1 MRRNFDLS
9 FERQKTVLIL
19 SGTGTNA
26 WHHYGFLKNFSL
38 EDFNQFQAIL
48 GISGGACVFFV
59 RIMEELG
66 YFGDEGIKKYDSVW
80 RRRLNRYGLVEK
92 LLRARRGNYLFHTRD
107 LHLAMRELF
116 GQGMDLTFADFPVR
130 NFKCVTHREDA
141 GGDGIGDLYIADRT
155 NSGPLPVGEVAA
167 SGGFPRRIGKMNL
180 CESELVHG
188 ISISDFDF
196 APREIKSRFK
206 DYLRES
212 FADSQIV
219 YLSLFKSGQ
228 KGNVHWIRTGRD
240 RFPRM
245 SQILDAALMATGIPN
260 PRHEKVYRRSFP

>member
-1 MRRNFDLS
+1 MRQEFDLS

-48 GISGGACVFFV
+48 GISGGACVFFARV
-59 RIMEELG
+59 MEELG
-66 YFGDEGIKKYDSVW
+66 YFGDEGIKKYDSLW
-80 RRRLNRYGLVEK
+80 RKRLNRYGLVKK
-92 LLRARRGNYLFHTRD
+92 LLRARSGDYLFHTKD

-116 GQGMDLTFADFPVR
+116 GQGMDLTFADFPVK
-130 NFKCVTHREDA
+130 NFKCITHREDA
-141 GGDGIGDLYIADRT
+141 GGGGIGDLYIADRT

-167 SGGFPRRIGKMNL
+167 SGGFPRRIGKVNF
-180 CESELVHG
+180 CESELVGG

-196 APREIKSRFK
+196 APPEIKSRFK
-206 DYLRES
+206 GYLREN
-212 FADSQIV
+212 FADSQLV

-228 KGNVHWIRTGRD
+228 KGNVHWVRTGSD
-240 RFPRM
+240 RFPLM
-245 SQILDAALMATGIPN
+245 GQILDASLMAMGIPN
-260 PRHEKVYRRSFP
+260 SRHEKVYRRRFP

>member
-1 MRRNFDLS
+1 MRRKFDLS

-48 GISGGACVFFV
+48 GISGGACVFFA

-66 YFGDEGIKKYDSVW
+66 YFGDEGIKKYDSLW
-80 RRRLNRYGLVEK
+80 RKRLNRYGLIEK
-92 LLRARRGNYLFHTRD
+92 LLRARSGDYLFHTKD

-130 NFKCVTHREDA
+130 NFKCITHREDA
-141 GGDGIGDLYIADRT
+141 GGDDLGDLYIADRT

-167 SGGFPRRIGKMNL
+167 SGGFPRRVGKMNL
-180 CESELVHG
+180 CEPEPVG
-188 ISISDFDF
+188 GMSISDFDF
-196 APREIKSRFK
+196 APREIKSK
-206 DYLRES
+206 LKSYLREN

-228 KGNVHWIRTGRD
+228 KGNVHWVRTGTD
-240 RFPRM
+240 RFPLVGQM
-245 SQILDAALMATGIPN
+245 LDAVLMAMGIPN
-260 PRHEKVYRRSFP
+260 PRHESVYRRSFP